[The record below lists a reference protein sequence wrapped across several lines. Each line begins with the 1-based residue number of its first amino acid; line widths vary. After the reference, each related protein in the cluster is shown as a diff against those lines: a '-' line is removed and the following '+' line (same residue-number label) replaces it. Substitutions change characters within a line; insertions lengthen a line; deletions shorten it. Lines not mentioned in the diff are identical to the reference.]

1 MINSNIDPANLA
13 GMMNVAATH
22 DSPRLSTSLY
32 NKNLYKY
39 QDKPSDNPDYKINK
53 PDELTRKEQE
63 LLLIHQFT
71 FIGAPHIWNGDEVG
85 MWGADDPDCRKPMVW
100 SDMKYDDEKV
110 NYDPEKTR
118 PVDQVKPDTAL
129 LDFYKKLVAMRK
141 ANPVLAN
148 GSLEFIIVD
157 DKKMVLAYSRKLGN
171 DEIITVF
178 NRSDMAQSVSL
189 PVKGS
194 GTYRNL
200 LYNGQNNI
208 KVIESGVRLTLE
220 PLTAIVLKRN

>member
-1 MINSNIDPANLA
+1 
-13 GMMNVAATH
+13 
-22 DSPRLSTSLY
+22 
-32 NKNLYKY
+32 
-39 QDKPSDNPDYKINK
+39 
-53 PDELTRKEQE
+53 
-63 LLLIHQFT
+63 
-71 FIGAPHIWNGDEVG
+71 
-85 MWGADDPDCRKPMVW
+85 
-100 SDMKYDDEKV
+100 
-110 NYDPEKTR
+110 
-118 PVDQVKPDTAL
+118 
-129 LDFYKKLVAMRK
+129 
-141 ANPVLAN
+141 
-148 GSLEFIIVD
+148 VD